1 MKITNVTATLLASR
15 YDTPIKFAHME
26 LTERFICLV
35 RVYTDEGI
43 VGFGDIDA
51 SPAGD
56 NAVVGLV
63 ENTFKPLLVGTNPLD
78 IAARN
83 RDMFA
88 VLNTLGRFRSLESYE
103 MR

>member
-1 MKITNVTATLLASR
+1 MKITNAPPPSPASR

-43 VGFGDIDA
+43 VGFGDIDG
-51 SPAGD
+51 SPAGN

-63 ENTFKPLLVGTNPLD
+63 ENTFKPLLIGTDPLD

-88 VLNTLGRFRSLESYE
+88 VLNTLGRFRSLESYV
-103 MR
+103 